1 MGFNTDTCEC
11 CGHTEIHYNSC
22 KNPNCPECGAV
33 DKEIWIHK
41 QERFTLNVNYF
52 HVVFTIPNELNIL
65 CLMDPKFMYKALFD
79 VSAETIKELSK
90 DKKYLGAKIGF
101 TSVLHTW
108 GQNLSLHPHIHMI
121 VPGGGIDS
129 NGKWK
134 NSKKKFFLP
143 VKVVSK
149 LFKGKFLSYTK
160 KPMKSAKHVVKYLGR
175 YTHRIAISNA
185 RIKKYEDNKV
195 TFSYK
200 DYSDH
205 NQIKEMTLDDTEF
218 FRRYMM
224 HVLPPNFM
232 KIRHYGFLGNR
243 NKEERIKAVRTA
255 TNTKNPGPLL
265 IDYEQI
271 ISDILKRDVSIC
283 IKCGQKRHYQLE

>member
-1 MGFNTDTCEC
+1 MVHIQNIFKSMDIEGKIDYSKLNHKQKRALRNIIECKTEVMGFNTDTCDC

-22 KNPNCPECGAV
+22 KNPNCPECGSV

-52 HVVFTIPNELNIL
+52 HVVFTIPNELNVL
-65 CLMDPKFMYKALFD
+65 CLIDPKFMYKALFD

-90 DKKYLGAKIGF
+90 DKKYLGTKIGF

-160 KPMKSAKHVVKYLGR
+160 K
-175 YTHRIAISNA
+175 
-185 RIKKYEDNKV
+185 
-195 TFSYK
+195 
-200 DYSDH
+200 
-205 NQIKEMTLDDTEF
+205 
-218 FRRYMM
+218 
-224 HVLPPNFM
+224 NF
-232 KIRHYGFLGNR
+232 
-243 NKEERIKAVRTA
+243 
-255 TNTKNPGPLL
+255 
-265 IDYEQI
+265 DQ
-271 ISDILKRDVSIC
+271 
-283 IKCGQKRHYQLE
+283 